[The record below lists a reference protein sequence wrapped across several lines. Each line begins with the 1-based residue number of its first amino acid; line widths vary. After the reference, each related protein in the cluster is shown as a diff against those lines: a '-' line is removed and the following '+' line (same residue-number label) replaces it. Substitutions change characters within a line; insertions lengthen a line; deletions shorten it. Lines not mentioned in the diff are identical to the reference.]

1 MIKITLPYGAE
12 IRQEYDVLDR
22 LISEKQIEKKTGI
35 KNLFFFLRM

>member
-22 LISEKQIEKKTGI
+22 LISEKQIENYESDII
-35 KNLFFFLRM
+35 KSNR